1 MAGCALSLH
10 EGSCMVPSPRAS
22 VLGSNPQEAPPMAD
36 QPESRP
42 RRGTVSRRSFL
53 RAAGVTGAVALGPT
67 VLRNRAL
74 AQETPSPV
82 RPDPSAKRGG
92 TLKYGILSAAA
103 HFDVHQSGT
112 VANIGPQS

>member
-1 MAGCALSLH
+1 MAG
-10 EGSCMVPSPRAS
+10 
-22 VLGSNPQEAPPMAD
+22 

-82 RPDPSAKRGG
+82 RPDPAAKRGG
-92 TLKYGILSAAA
+92 TLKYGINSAAA
-103 HFDVHQSGT
+103 HFDGRAGSRAGGFVE
-112 VANIGPQS
+112 